1 MTTQNYESKSHPY
14 GSGKSSEF
22 GRHLD
27 VATEISEEQRDH
39 MIAEAAYY
47 IAEHRHFES
56 GDTIH
61 DWLQAQNEI
70 DSKINRTHR

>member
-1 MTTQNYESKSHPY
+1 MAAQNYESKSHPY
-14 GSGKSSEF
+14 GGGKSSEY

-27 VATEISEEQRDH
+27 AATEITEEQRDH

-47 IAEHRHFES
+47 IAEHRHFEN
-56 GDTIH
+56 GDTIQ